1 MAGAQAVVRG
11 RDGNRALGCNEAGS
25 GKLTL
30 KYTQHKMQGIFLRS
44 SPEFYKTNW
53 IGDTSTN
60 LTEGGVSAVN
70 NTPPAFNDSTSTS
83 TSIFNLDITTKA
95 NSTEPFRLPYPIILR
110 GRESKV
116 IVTDYLF
123 GASSRLTYTIA
134 QVLFAGVIDGRD
146 VLFLYGDSDQT
157 CVTSVNLTGTSSPA
171 RTPFIQVDDR
181 RAITVLAGAEG
192 LFTVWDSETQLVLY
206 ADTPTA
212 ETFYAPAITVPN
224 SDDNPYSNFWF
235 FGTNETMLVAG
246 PYLVR
251 EATYSKDRKQLDLRG
266 DIDITVGEANA
277 TKVTLVAPKTVTS
290 VTWNGMPVSLDD
302 VLGSVMTGTISS
314 SKSGLLAKDT
324 VVELGPWK
332 YADSLLEIRGC
343 FGDSGWV
350 KANHPDEHF
359 SSNAVCC
366 ESIVLWRGHFMDTG
380 MEKSV
385 NLSVNGG
392 EGVYF
397 NLIACTPETTYG
409 NSTNNNIIAETDEVF
424 AFLEGIVEGETNVI
438 TIVQDNMGLDEAEGN
453 FHSCGGKASADDL
466 LNTGNFL
473 SWKVQS
479 KIGGYTN
486 FPDKVRGLLN
496 GGLFGERKGW
506 HLPGFDT
513 YTWEIRDGLSLD
525 AEASVGF
532 FVTTFELDTPCGI
545 DVMMS
550 FVFEEEFGLPYRA
563 PQAKLPVH
571 EGILDYHGVNT
582 IAIALWAM
590 ESGVDIVPQLWLVV
604 DSVFEGGGHIEVN
617 NPGWTSQG
625 GE

>member
-1 MAGAQAVVRG
+1 M
-11 RDGNRALGCNEAGS
+11 
-25 GKLTL
+25 
-30 KYTQHKMQGIFLRS
+30 
-44 SPEFYKTNW
+44 
-53 IGDTSTN
+53 
-60 LTEGGVSAVN
+60 
-70 NTPPAFNDSTSTS
+70 
-83 TSIFNLDITTKA
+83 
-95 NSTEPFRLPYPIILR
+95 
-110 GRESKV
+110 
-116 IVTDYLF
+116 
-123 GASSRLTYTIA
+123 
-134 QVLFAGVIDGRD
+134 
-146 VLFLYGDSDQT
+146 
-157 CVTSVNLTGTSSPA
+157 
-171 RTPFIQVDDR
+171 
-181 RAITVLAGAEG
+181 
-192 LFTVWDSETQLVLY
+192 
-206 ADTPTA
+206 
-212 ETFYAPAITVPN
+212 
-224 SDDNPYSNFWF
+224 
-235 FGTNETMLVAG
+235 
-246 PYLVR
+246 
-251 EATYSKDRKQLDLRG
+251 
-266 DIDITVGEANA
+266 
-277 TKVTLVAPKTVTS
+277 
-290 VTWNGMPVSLDD
+290 SLDD

-332 YADSLLEIRGC
+332 YADSLPEIRGC

-350 KANHPDEHF
+350 KANHSDEYF

-392 EGVYF
+392 EVWLNDVF
-397 NLIACTPETTYG
+397 LKTTYG

-496 GGLFGERKGW
+496 EGGLFGERKGW
-506 HLPGFDT
+506 HLPGFDSS
-513 YTWEIRDGLSLD
+513 TWESRDELSLD
-525 AEASVGF
+525 AEAGVGF
-532 FVTTFELDTPCGI
+532 FVTTFELYMPCGI
-545 DVMMS
+545 DVMMN

-563 PQAKLPVH
+563 LLFVNGWMMGKRIGTLGPQAKFPVH
-571 EGILDYHGVNT
+571 EGILDYHGMNT